1 VLGSFGWFTAF
12 TLQNAAYVRSV
23 GQIDV
28 VFSYLISVLV
38 FRERVRPVELLGIT
52 LLTLGIVMIVALG

>member
-1 VLGSFGWFTAF
+1 
-12 TLQNAAYVRSV
+12 V